1 MNMEL
6 YNKNFKVNLVSE
18 IEKAFKCEYVHDMI
32 EENTTEYYTKVSD
45 IIKIDDKYYK
55 VTDNFNVVGLWQD
68 VGDKLYT
75 IDEVTSVEYEEVE
88 YNKLIND
95 FNYSVNNQIQKCY
108 EKIKMLESKLIL
120 TNG

>member
-1 MNMEL
+1 MEL

-18 IEKAFKCEYVHDMI
+18 IEKVFKCEYVHDMI